1 MAGLL
6 PFHEHKKSIH
16 LKKSIFLLFVT
27 LATALFVLQG
37 CLNDK
42 GNVPLPPETFCDS
55 LDVSYNL
62 HVKPLAESACAN
74 SIGCHVSGGS
84 GPGDFTNYQILSGV
98 SQSVKTRIEL
108 PVSDPLHMPLG
119 ATLTQE
125 ELAIF
130 LCWIED
136 GAPNN

>member
-6 PFHEHKKSIH
+6 PFHERPKFIR
-16 LKKSIFLLFVT
+16 LKKNILLFSVT
-27 LATALFVLQG
+27 LATTLFVLQG
-37 CLNDK
+37 CLTEK
-42 GNVPLPPETFCDS
+42 GEVPPPPQTFCDS

-62 HVKPLAESACAN
+62 HVKPLAEATCAN

-84 GPGDFTNYQILSGV
+84 GPGDFTTYAALSAV
-98 SQSVKTRIEL
+98 SQTVANRIQL
-108 PVSDPLHMPLG
+108 PVSDPLHMPQG
-119 ATLTQE
+119 STLTQE
-125 ELAIF
+125 QVDIF